1 MKTIYKTIIC
11 IAALGAGAGIG
22 RAAEPSE
29 AVTDTVCSLD
39 ECKRMAVANNA
50 DIRVAD
56 NNLRAAIETRREAFT
71 KYFPQVSAGGSW
83 FKTHNDV
90 VQYNV
95 LDLFTLG
102 IINKGKAAG
111 IWALQPV
118 FAGGRIVNGNK
129 LAKVGEE
136 AARIRKEQSANQV
149 QLQTEALYW
158 QLVTLKAQK
167 HTVESA
173 ITMLDTLSRQVG
185 AAVDAGVATRNDL
198 LKVQLKRN
206 GYRADLVDLDNGIE
220 LMKML
225 LAQQVGLGTE
235 ARVDVRAQVPDS
247 VPAYPEA
254 LFIRTS
260 EALDLTADH
269 RLLVKSVEA
278 KDLEKRMEVGNYLP
292 QVGVGAGWFYHDV
305 FNQDHNFGGVM
316 VTVSVPL
323 SGWWGGS
330 HAIKRKKL
338 ELATARTELSN
349 LGQKLEIEMS
359 DKWDNLTAAH
369 RKMVLASEAI
379 AQSKE
384 NLRLNQAYYDAGM
397 STITDLLD
405 AQTLYRQAQD
415 DYMGAYGV
423 FKLSEAQYLN
433 ATGLSLIHI

>member
-260 EALDLTADH
+260 EALDLTADN

-433 ATGLSLIHI
+433 ATGRLK

>member
-11 IAALGAGAGIG
+11 IAAFGAGTGICH
-22 RAAEPSE
+22 AHEPST
-29 AVTDTVCSLD
+29 ATTDTVCTLD
-39 ECKRMAVANNA
+39 ECKQMAVANNA
-50 DIRVAD
+50 DIYMAD

-71 KYFPQVSAGGSW
+71 KYFPQVSAGGTW

-90 VQYNV
+90 LEYNV

-129 LAKVGEE
+129 LAKVSEE
-136 AARIRKEQSANQV
+136 AARIRKEQSTNQV

-185 AAVDAGVATRNDL
+185 EAVDAGVAMRNDL
-198 LKVQLKRN
+198 LKVELKRN
-206 GYRADLVDLDNGIE
+206 GYRADLVNLDNGIE

-225 LAQQVGLGTE
+225 LAQQVGLGVD
-235 ARVDVRAQVPDS
+235 ARVDVNEAVPDT
-247 VPAYPEA
+247 VPVYPEA
-254 LFIRTS
+254 LFMS
-260 EALDLTADH
+260 SAEALGLTSDH
-269 RLLVKSVEA
+269 RLLVKNVEA
-278 KDLEKRMEVGNYLP
+278 KELEKRMEVGNYLP
-292 QVGVGAGWFYHDV
+292 QVGVAAGWFYHDV
-305 FNQDHNFGGVM
+305 FNQSHNFGGVM
-316 VTVSVPL
+316 VIVSIPI

-338 ELATARTELSN
+338 ELENARTELSN
-349 LGQKLEIEMS
+349 LGQKLEIEMT

-369 RKMVLASEAI
+369 RKMTLASEAI

-384 NLRLNQAYYDAGM
+384 NLRLNQAYYEAGI

-405 AQTLYRQAQD
+405 AQTLYREAQD
-415 DYMGAYGV
+415 DYTGAYGL

-433 ATGLSLIHI
+433 ATGRMK

>member
-50 DIRVAD
+50 HIRVAD

-167 HTVESA
+167 YTVESA

-260 EALDLTADH
+260 EVLELTADH
-269 RLLVKSVEA
+269 RLLVKNVEA

-415 DYMGAYGV
+415 DYTGAYGV

-433 ATGLSLIHI
+433 ATGRLK

>member
-433 ATGLSLIHI
+433 ATGRQK

>member
-11 IAALGAGAGIG
+11 IAALGAGAGIS
-22 RAAEPSE
+22 RADEPSE

-39 ECKRMAVANNA
+39 ECKRMAIANNA

-90 VQYNV
+90 LQYNV

-225 LAQQVGLGTE
+225 LAQQVGLGTD
-235 ARVDVRAQVPDS
+235 ARVDVRAQVPDT
-247 VPAYPEA
+247 VPAYPDA

-269 RLLVKSVEA
+269 RLLVKNVEA

-338 ELATARTELSN
+338 ELANARTELSN

-369 RKMVLASEAI
+369 RKMALASEAI
-379 AQSKE
+379 VQSKE

-415 DYMGAYGV
+415 DYTGAYGV

-433 ATGLSLIHI
+433 ATGRLK

>member
-1 MKTIYKTIIC
+1 MKTIYKTIIY
-11 IAALGAGAGIG
+11 IAAFGAGTGICH
-22 RAAEPSE
+22 AHEPST
-29 AVTDTVCSLD
+29 ATTDTVCTLD
-39 ECKRMAVANNA
+39 ECKQMAVANNA
-50 DIRVAD
+50 DIYMAA

-71 KYFPQVSAGGSW
+71 KYFPQVSAGGTW

-90 VQYNV
+90 LEYNV

-136 AARIRKEQSANQV
+136 AARIRKEQSTNQV

-185 AAVDAGVATRNDL
+185 EAVDAGVAMRNDL
-198 LKVQLKRN
+198 LKVDLKRN
-206 GYRADLVDLDNGIE
+206 GYRADLVNLDNGIE

-225 LAQQVGLGTE
+225 LAQQVGLGVD
-235 ARVDVRAQVPDS
+235 ARVDVSEAVPDT
-247 VPAYPEA
+247 VPVYPEA
-254 LFIRTS
+254 LFMS
-260 EALDLTADH
+260 SAEALGLTSDH
-269 RLLVKSVEA
+269 RLLVKNVEA
-278 KDLEKRMEVGNYLP
+278 KELEKRMEVGNYLP
-292 QVGVGAGWFYHDV
+292 QVGVAAGWFYHDV
-305 FNQDHNFGGVM
+305 FNQSHNFGGVM
-316 VTVSVPL
+316 VTVSIPI

-338 ELATARTELSN
+338 ELENARTELSN
-349 LGQKLEIEMS
+349 LGQKLEIEMT

-369 RKMVLASEAI
+369 RKMTLASEAI

-384 NLRLNQAYYDAGM
+384 NLRLNQAYYEAGI

-415 DYMGAYGV
+415 DYTGAYGL

-433 ATGLSLIHI
+433 ATGRMK

>member
-235 ARVDVRAQVPDS
+235 ARVDVRAQVSDS

-260 EALDLTADH
+260 EALELTADH
-269 RLLVKSVEA
+269 RLLVKNVEA

-415 DYMGAYGV
+415 DYTGAYGV

-433 ATGLSLIHI
+433 ATGRLK

>member
-39 ECKRMAVANNA
+39 ECKRMAVVNNA

-167 HTVESA
+167 YTVESA

-185 AAVDAGVATRNDL
+185 AAVDAGVAIRNDL

-260 EALDLTADH
+260 EALELTADH
-269 RLLVKSVEA
+269 RLLVKNVEA

-415 DYMGAYGV
+415 DYTGAYGV

-433 ATGLSLIHI
+433 ATGRLK

>member
-269 RLLVKSVEA
+269 RLLVKNVEA

-338 ELATARTELSN
+338 ELANARTELSN

-369 RKMVLASEAI
+369 RKMELASEAI

-415 DYMGAYGV
+415 DYTGAYGV

-433 ATGLSLIHI
+433 ATGRL

>member
-269 RLLVKSVEA
+269 RLLVKNVEA

-338 ELATARTELSN
+338 ELATARTEQSN

-415 DYMGAYGV
+415 DYTGAYGV

-433 ATGLSLIHI
+433 ATGRLK

>member
-225 LAQQVGLGTE
+225 LAQHVGLGTE

-269 RLLVKSVEA
+269 RLLVKNVEA

-415 DYMGAYGV
+415 DYTGAYGV

-433 ATGLSLIHI
+433 DTGRLK

>member
-102 IINKGKAAG
+102 IINTGKAAG

-225 LAQQVGLGTE
+225 LAQHVGLGTE

-269 RLLVKSVEA
+269 RLLVKNVEA

-415 DYMGAYGV
+415 DYTGAYGV

-433 ATGLSLIHI
+433 ATGRLK

>member
-269 RLLVKSVEA
+269 RLLIKSVEA

-433 ATGLSLIHI
+433 ATGRLK